1 MTNLLPPQ
9 GLPPNRHFRIQ
20 VRIPSGLLTLKAE
33 GPKQLQPAQ
42 EEQKRAAGPKDYPGE
57 FSFSLTNVSS
67 KYSKA
72 V

>member
-1 MTNLLPPQ
+1 MAWTCA
-9 GLPPNRHFRIQ
+9 RHRSNES
-20 VRIPSGLLTLKAE
+20 RPSTHKE
-33 GPKQLQPAQ
+33 LQPAQ